1 MTTQIYTKI
10 ELIELSLPNYE
21 NRLNKINSI
30 SFWNSFS
37 ENYILDSFQNEIH
50 MIVLTISI
58 LLCVN
63 FVNGVLPII
72 CQRIGNE
79 ISYIGFN
86 RSRNEDNSTRLSLVY
101 ILLNFYTIT
110 HDIITPINLGSISCY
125 GI

>member
-1 MTTQIYTKI
+1 MYMILHDSSQIPIGYECQRGT
-10 ELIELSLPNYE
+10 SLN
-21 NRLNKINSI
+21 
-30 SFWNSFS
+30 
-37 ENYILDSFQNEIH
+37 
-50 MIVLTISI
+50 
-58 LLCVN
+58 
-63 FVNGVLPII
+63 

-110 HDIITPINLGSISCY
+110 HDIITQINLGSISCY